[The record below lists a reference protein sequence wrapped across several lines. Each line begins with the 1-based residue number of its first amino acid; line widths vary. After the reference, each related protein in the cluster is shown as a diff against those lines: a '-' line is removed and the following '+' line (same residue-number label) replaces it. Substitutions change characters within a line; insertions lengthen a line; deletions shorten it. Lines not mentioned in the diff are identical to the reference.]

1 VEAGSS
7 PALYRN
13 CKSFLTSQDTFLNK
27 TLFDPSRIKEVEYG
41 KYFFIIKHNPTRK
54 GRLCFFNPTIKKQ
67 EIIMLR
73 KYLLPI
79 LFVVALSLN
88 ACTASAP
95 VATEAPTSAVTE
107 ASSISAFPMTV
118 IDGNGREVTIDSAP
132 ARIISLSPSNTEIL
146 FAVGAGALVVGDTE
160 YCDYPAEA
168 VSLTKVGGYSADSI
182 SIETIVSLKPDLVI
196 AEGSS
201 QTTVIEALEQANIKV
216 LAINSKSFEDV
227 YANIELIGKVT
238 DNETEAIALVDE
250 MKARVSAVT
259 EKISSVPE
267 EEHPTVFWEIWDE
280 PLMTAGPNTFVGQ
293 MIRLAGGVN
302 IFAELTEDW
311 PAVSAEEIVQKNPAV
326 IMGPDSHGDKLIAE
340 QLAARPGWDQV
351 DAVKNNRIY
360 LIDGNISSRPGPRI
374 VDALES
380 IAKSL
385 YPDLFN

>member
-1 VEAGSS
+1 
-7 PALYRN
+7 
-13 CKSFLTSQDTFLNK
+13 
-27 TLFDPSRIKEVEYG
+27 
-41 KYFFIIKHNPTRK
+41 
-54 GRLCFFNPTIKKQ
+54 
-67 EIIMLR
+67 MLR

-238 DNETEAIALVDE
+238 DNEAEAIALVNE

>member
-1 VEAGSS
+1 
-7 PALYRN
+7 
-13 CKSFLTSQDTFLNK
+13 
-27 TLFDPSRIKEVEYG
+27 
-41 KYFFIIKHNPTRK
+41 
-54 GRLCFFNPTIKKQ
+54 
-67 EIIMLR
+67 MLR

-107 ASSISAFPMTV
+107 ASPISAFPMTV

-132 ARIISLSPSNTEIL
+132 AHIISLSPSNTEIL

-238 DNETEAIALVDE
+238 DNEAEAIALVDE